1 LPQAGF
7 IASGSIT
14 FLPVRSR
21 KEVKMWIY
29 DYKTKKEY
37 FASSPRSKF
46 YNYKSIVVE
55 PVPGKP
61 CTILIKKEME
71 EGRKP
76 VRIFEQLDI
85 FKN

>member
-1 LPQAGF
+1 M
-7 IASGSIT
+7 
-14 FLPVRSR
+14 VRIER
-21 KEVKMWIY
+21 RAKMWIY
-29 DYKTKKEY
+29 DYRTRKEY

-46 YNYKSIVVE
+46 YNYISMMVE

-76 VRIFEQLDI
+76 ERIFEQLDI
-85 FKN
+85 FKK

>member
-1 LPQAGF
+1 M
-7 IASGSIT
+7 
-14 FLPVRSR
+14 VRIER
-21 KEVKMWIY
+21 RVKMWIY

-46 YNYKSIVVE
+46 YNYRSMVVE
-55 PVPGKP
+55 PVPGRL

-76 VRIFEQLDI
+76 AQTFEQLDI
-85 FKN
+85 FETLSASPTT